1 MLIVSRAESYFVFEE
16 SPGPR
21 IGRAANWEQQA
32 CLIGAF
38 WQAGNALFQKLL
50 ADSIHSMGGGDKS
63 LSIASCICH
72 SCPCWSRYLGVDS
85 NFYWR
90 GGWLL
95 FFVYVCVPV
104 FLVLV
109 CVCLCVYDGLQV
121 NVQLEL
127 HCKKHSRRFPARS
140 GVYKAILPHY
150 PDLVHPWGRYI
161 VDHFNISCWLCYVLV
176 SFGC

>member
-1 MLIVSRAESYFVFEE
+1 MLIVSRAESCFVLEE

-38 WQAGNALFQKLL
+38 WQAGNAPFQKLL

-72 SCPCWSRYLGVDS
+72 SCPCWSRYLGVGS

-95 FFVYVCVPV
+95 SFVYVCVPV
-104 FLVLV
+104 FLCACVRV
-109 CVCLCVYDGLQV
+109 FVCLRWTSSECSAGTTLHETLQTI
-121 NVQLEL
+121 
-127 HCKKHSRRFPARS
+127 SRTKWCIQSYPAALPRS
-140 GVYKAILPHY
+140 RASLG
-150 PDLVHPWGRYI
+150 WYI
-161 VDHFNISCWLCYVLV
+161 VDHFHISC
-176 SFGC
+176 